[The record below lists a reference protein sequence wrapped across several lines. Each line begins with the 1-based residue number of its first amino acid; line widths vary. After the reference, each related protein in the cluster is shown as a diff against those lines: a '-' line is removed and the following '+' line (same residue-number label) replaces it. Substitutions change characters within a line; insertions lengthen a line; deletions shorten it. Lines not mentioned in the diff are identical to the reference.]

1 MERYPQ
7 KEQKEQKIASER
19 IESLGTEALNA
30 VTLQR
35 LSENPA
41 EDEMMLNF
49 LLSRS
54 PKWTKSEDGHWL
66 YNPIDHKAEYEN

>member
-1 MERYPQ
+1 ME
-7 KEQKEQKIASER
+7 KEPKKEQKINSER
-19 IESLGTEALNA
+19 IEALGTEALNA

-49 LLSRS
+49 LLSSS
-54 PKWTKSEDGHWL
+54 PNWTKSADGHWI
-66 YNPIDHKAEYEN
+66 YNTIDHKAEYEN